1 MNQQGYAMINLKG
14 KRILVTGGTGS
25 IGGHLVER
33 LVIDCQAE
41 VRVLVRDFARA
52 SRIARFP
59 IQMVPGDISD
69 PAAVHQ
75 AMEGCDIVF
84 HLAYG
89 NSGEAVLQKRDT
101 TQGTKNVLQAAL
113 EHKIERV
120 VHVSTIDVYG
130 KTGDGDLDES
140 APRQYSG
147 EVYADSKLKAEK
159 IAFHYFRK
167 YGMPVAIIQPT
178 IVYGPF
184 VGGWTVRIINQLKNE
199 QVILP
204 EKGTGLCNAVYVDDV
219 VEAMLLAATRD
230 EAVGEAFLISAE
242 EPVTWREFYGAYEQM
257 LGIASLLL
265 ASQSEIKALNRRYK
279 RERGTINQILTVLR
293 SPDVLLWIIELPAI
307 KNLITIARAVIPVS
321 QLRRL
326 MNRIILSD
334 SSGGPSKLPEEKPY
348 KPLTDLQERELRVR
362 TRVRI
367 DKAQRLLGYQP
378 RFKLEEGMKLTGMWA
393 KYANLV

>member
-1 MNQQGYAMINLKG
+1 MINLKG

-89 NSGEAVLQKRDT
+89 NSGGSALQKRDT
-101 TQGTKNVLQAAL
+101 TEGTKNVLQAAL
-113 EHKIERV
+113 EHKVERV
-120 VHVSTIDVYG
+120 VHVSTISVYG
-130 KTGDGDLDES
+130 KTRDGDLDES

-159 IAFHYFRK
+159 LAFHYFRK
-167 YGMPVAIIQPT
+167 YGVPVSIIQPT

-184 VGGWTVRIINQLKNE
+184 IRGWTVTIINRLKNE
-199 QVILP
+199 RVVLP
-204 EKGTGLCNAVYVDDV
+204 DEGNGLCNAVYVDDV

-257 LGIASLLL
+257 LGTASLLL
-265 ASQSEIKALNRRYK
+265 ASQSEIKALNGRYK
-279 RERGTINQILTVLR
+279 REHGTINQILTVLR

-307 KNLITIARAVIPVS
+307 KNLIAITRSVIPVS

-334 SSGGPSKLPEEKPY
+334 TSGRPSKLLEEKPY
-348 KPLTDLQERELRVR
+348 KPLAGLQDWEFRAR

-378 RFKLEEGMKLTGMWA
+378 RFKLEEGMKLTDMWA
-393 KYANLV
+393 RYANLV